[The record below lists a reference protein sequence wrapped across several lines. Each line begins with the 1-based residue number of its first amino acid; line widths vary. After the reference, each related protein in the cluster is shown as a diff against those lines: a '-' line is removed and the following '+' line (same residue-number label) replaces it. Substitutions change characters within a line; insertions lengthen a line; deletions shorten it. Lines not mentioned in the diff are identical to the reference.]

1 MFNMLNRV
9 GARSR
14 AASLATPMIPSIGPH
29 PHSQHSHQHHGPTVS
44 AGTHVRLSSPSPSPS
59 SPSGRT
65 KSEEG
70 TTSPSSLLGASP
82 PTSPLR
88 ISSSSPKS
96 NSTSTTVVSPT
107 AVFSRSASLATTT
120 TTSTV
125 TTTTTPPR
133 APSHLSQMFEV
144 LKGNNEREL
153 EAAGKALLNMTGTT
167 NLARRTQVVDHAA
180 FPRVVQLL
188 SEGPSRTRILMTAV
202 VSNLATT
209 SDDIRT
215 KLVLKG
221 VVAPLV
227 ANLSSQNHSVQ
238 QISMQATCNLAAG
251 SGRTAIVEEGGI
263 ARIVEVLRAGAE
275 ECKPHAV
282 GALNNLSSLSDEAKT
297 AIFEAGA
304 VPLLVN
310 VLQSGGHESRER
322 AAYTLWNLSS
332 VPHIRSHL
340 FSIGAAKHVVMQ
352 LTCPDHGHSMSP
364 RSSPVSALA
373 DSAGARRR
381 RAASISS

>member
-1 MFNMLNRV
+1 M
-9 GARSR
+9 
-14 AASLATPMIPSIGPH
+14 
-29 PHSQHSHQHHGPTVS
+29 
-44 AGTHVRLSSPSPSPS
+44 
-59 SPSGRT
+59 
-65 KSEEG
+65 
-70 TTSPSSLLGASP
+70 
-82 PTSPLR
+82 
-88 ISSSSPKS
+88 
-96 NSTSTTVVSPT
+96 
-107 AVFSRSASLATTT
+107 
-120 TTSTV
+120 
-125 TTTTTPPR
+125 
-133 APSHLSQMFEV
+133 

-188 SEGPSRTRILMTAV
+188 AEGPSRTRILMTAV

-263 ARIVEVLRAGAE
+263 ARIVEVLRTGAE

-310 VLQSGGHESRER
+310 VMQSGGHESKER

-352 LTCPDHGHSMSP
+352 LTRPDHGHSMSP